1 MSRRNRKDVDDLLAD
16 LDNLGTEQPSKPPR
30 KSADKGSSLS
40 SNASKDALGTGSK
53 KAPEDAQ
60 SLLDDLDSL
69 VQTRAA
75 SSSRASQR
83 RKDGTAT
90 PTAHAPSTPTLAA
103 KTEAEPAY
111 VAPELPTTA
120 ASSTEKVTTEATLP
134 ASGSSGG
141 WAGWGSSLF
150 SQATKLA
157 DQARQEFEKR
167 APTQAEQAREL
178 GSKGWDLA
186 KGVRGFVKEA
196 GIEKWGE
203 YDNNDQD
210 RRKCRIQQTITLSC
224 FLHL

>member
-16 LDNLGTEQPSKPPR
+16 LDNLGTEAPTKPAR
-30 KSADKGSSLS
+30 KSADKGTATPTPATAD
-40 SNASKDALGTGSK
+40 ASAK

-60 SLLDDLDSL
+60 TLLDDLDSL
-69 VQTRAA
+69 MQSRAN

-83 RKDGTAT
+83 KKDE
-90 PTAHAPSTPTLAA
+90 STSA
-103 KTEAEPAY
+103 
-111 VAPELPTTA
+111 TTA
-120 ASSTEKVTTEATLP
+120 AATASAPPTASSEKATAAP
-134 ASGSSGG
+134 TISEPTGSTDTAAVVSSDEKAAAAGSSGG
-141 WAGWGSSLF
+141 WSGWGSSLF

-196 GIEKWGE
+196 GLEKWGRYRSLE
-203 YDNNDQD
+203 AFA
-210 RRKCRIQQTITLSC
+210 RITY
-224 FLHL
+224 

>member
-30 KSADKGSSLS
+30 KSADKGASLS
-40 SNASKDALGTGSK
+40 SNPSKDTSSTGSK
-53 KAPEDAQ
+53 KAPDDAQ

-90 PTAHAPSTPTLAA
+90 PTTQAPSTPTSAA
-103 KTEAEPAY
+103 KAGFEPSY
-111 VAPELPTTA
+111 VAPEPATTA
-120 ASSTEKVTTEATLP
+120 ASSTEKATTDATLP

-203 YDNNDQD
+203 YHYQEQK
-210 RRKCRIQQTITLSC
+210 RRKCRIQLTIALNC
-224 FLHL
+224 FLYL